1 MLRVLPFHDDVVP
14 FKRQRAFRNYVSTY
28 SVEIIDRE
36 SLMDTLNLSR
46 TSINELFSGL
56 LREKRG
62 FKYFWALKL
71 L

>member
-1 MLRVLPFHDDVVP
+1 
-14 FKRQRAFRNYVSTY
+14 
-28 SVEIIDRE
+28 
-36 SLMDTLNLSR
+36 MDTLNLSR